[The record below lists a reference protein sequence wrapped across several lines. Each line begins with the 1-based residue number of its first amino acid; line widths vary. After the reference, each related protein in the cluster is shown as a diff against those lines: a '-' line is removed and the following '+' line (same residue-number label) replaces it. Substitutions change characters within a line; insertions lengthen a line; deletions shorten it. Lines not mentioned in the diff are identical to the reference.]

1 MNTRKF
7 YETANI
13 LERLILVAATVVLM
27 FPALISGYVLPY
39 EQRWWG
45 YLVGIA
51 LFGIAFLSQK
61 VRYGAKKKNQ
71 AAVAESDE
79 ELAVS
84 ERGRQYRRAQYRQG
98 SPTSAVHTEGRSRK

>member
-1 MNTRKF
+1 MIFAMTGLGMVAVSSAIQGWLIDKV
-7 YETANI
+7 NI

-27 FPALISGYVLPY
+27 FPALISGYVLLY

-84 ERGRQYRRAQYRQG
+84 
-98 SPTSAVHTEGRSRK
+98 

>member
-1 MNTRKF
+1 MIFAMTGLGMVAVSSAIQGWLIDKV
-7 YETANI
+7 NI

-51 LFGIAFLSQK
+51 LFGIASSLRK
-61 VRYGAKKKNQ
+61 CATVLRK
-71 AAVAESDE
+71 ESGC
-79 ELAVS
+79 S
-84 ERGRQYRRAQYRQG
+84 CRI
-98 SPTSAVHTEGRSRK
+98 